1 MKNSIIM
8 SVLFL
13 LISCSNSE
21 NKVME
26 ITSLRVLKQ
35 LSPDTDFSKNLFVLI
50 IPFDGC
56 SSCFN
61 DAISLIPELEKKP
74 NLIIMPNINKKVITN
89 TLENLDIERS
99 TILMDTLQL
108 TLIEKLVQSD
118 PKIFFINRHKISFS
132 SIVDNTTIQEIKE
145 IIKRN

>member
-1 MKNSIIM
+1 MKNSIII
-8 SVLFL
+8 LLLIF

-21 NKVME
+21 NKAME
-26 ITSLRVLKQ
+26 MTTLSVLKQ

-61 DAISLIPELEKKP
+61 DAISLIPELEKKQ

-89 TLENLDIERS
+89 TLENFNIERS
-99 TILMDTLQL
+99 SILMDTLQL

-118 PKIFFINRHKISFS
+118 PKIFFINRHKISYS
-132 SIVDNTTIQEIKE
+132 STVNYSTLQEITE
-145 IIKRN
+145 IINRN